1 MSVSVIRP
9 VHVKVIVTEQFK
21 TRRSAQIKTALSKL
35 EAMGKR
41 LDYQLDRLPAQTEQ
55 GGAVLERLRAEKR
68 RNEQA
73 RTALVRELD
82 KVCSLENGTEY
93 RHGVL
98 QGTVEVEVGDDF
110 SKLGLCEIVVKDDKV
125 VEIRD
130 GLLCPNECEI

>member
-82 KVCSLENGTEY
+82 KVCSLENLSLI
-93 RHGVL
+93 H
-98 QGTVEVEVGDDF
+98 
-110 SKLGLCEIVVKDDKV
+110 I
-125 VEIRD
+125 
-130 GLLCPNECEI
+130 